1 MADSGIAVRGLG
13 FPTLARMYLRS
24 FFSQG
29 SFAFSARQ
37 NIGFAYCL
45 EPAGN
50 RIWSDPEDRKRFY
63 FRHLEYYN
71 GNPFMVTLVLGA
83 VTRMEE
89 RFRDGDGVSEED
101 IRRFKLAVGPAVG
114 SVGDRFFWRTL
125 RPFGLVTGLL
135 GAFWFGVWGIPL
147 FLAIFNLPV
156 LYLRWYWLV
165 RGYSLGPRVV
175 IEIKNHALEKAVGAM
190 ETMSAAMLA
199 FFLVICLGRLNG
211 GFGSTVGSMALFG
224 FACIMPR
231 KWMPP
236 SIVMAVSA
244 VLAVAIGFVAG

>member
-1 MADSGIAVRGLG
+1 MADSDGLVRGLG
-13 FPTLARMYLRS
+13 FPTLVRMYLRS

-45 EPAGN
+45 EPAGAQ
-50 RIWSDPEDRKRFY
+50 IWRDPEDLKRFY
-63 FRHLEYYN
+63 LRHLEYYN

-83 VTRMEE
+83 VARMEE
-89 RFRDGDGVSEED
+89 RFRDGDGVGEED

-114 SVGDRFFWRTL
+114 AVGDRFFWRTL
-125 RPFGLVTGLL
+125 RPFGLVAGLL

-156 LYLRWYWLV
+156 LCLRWYWLV

-175 IEIKNHALEKAVGAM
+175 IEIKNHSLEKAAGIM
-190 ETMSAAMLA
+190 ETLGAAMLA
-199 FFLVICLGRLNG
+199 FFLVVCMERLSG
-211 GFGSTVGSMALFG
+211 GFSAAAGTIALFG
-224 FACIMPR
+224 FALIMPR

-244 VLAVAIGFVAG
+244 LFAVVIGFLAG